1 MENTETMPQYPS
13 RQEFCDYD
21 EEGRLLPYDT
31 DDDDDMMTDDITP
44 DMLTADTIEEMR
56 CWLAD
61 ISLPNGYEAASLD
74 AYEVISMVTAA
85 YGGGITQFIADG
97 AC

>member
-1 MENTETMPQYPS
+1 MENT
-13 RQEFCDYD
+13 
-21 EEGRLLPYDT
+21 LK
-31 DDDDDMMTDDITP
+31 DDV
-44 DMLTADTIEEMR
+44 IEEMR

-61 ISLPNGYEAASLD
+61 ISLPDGVEADDLD